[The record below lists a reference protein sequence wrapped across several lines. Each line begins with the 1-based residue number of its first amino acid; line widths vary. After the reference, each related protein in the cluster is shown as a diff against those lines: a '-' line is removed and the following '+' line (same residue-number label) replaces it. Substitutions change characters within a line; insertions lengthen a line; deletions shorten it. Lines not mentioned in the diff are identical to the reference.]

1 MAYEECLRQRR
12 ARPGRRMQIQDWLI
26 RPGPTH
32 LEGAPSP
39 LRVQELLPVE
49 GISIGPPGAEDRV
62 EISAMAH
69 MLLQA
74 SDQLA
79 GAEDARVERIHAEY
93 LRGHREPD
101 PERLAARLVES
112 MAMAGSERRER
123 AHSRFSHAGR

>member
-1 MAYEECLRQRR
+1 MQIHDWLV
-12 ARPGRRMQIQDWLI
+12 RPGST
-26 RPGPTH
+26 P
-32 LEGAPSP
+32 LEGSPSP

-74 SDQLA
+74 SDRLA
-79 GAEDARVERIHAEY
+79 GAEEARVERIHAEY
-93 LRGHREPD
+93 LRGQRPPN

-112 MAMAGSERRER
+112 MGIANGGEEHHAN
-123 AHSRFSHAGR
+123 SRIARAGR